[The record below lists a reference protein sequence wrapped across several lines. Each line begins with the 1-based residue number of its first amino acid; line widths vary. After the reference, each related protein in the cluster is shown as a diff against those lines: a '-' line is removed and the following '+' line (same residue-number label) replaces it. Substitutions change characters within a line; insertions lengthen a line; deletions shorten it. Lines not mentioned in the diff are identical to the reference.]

1 MIMSL
6 EEKKQ
11 EVIEDFSVYD
21 EWLDK
26 YEYLIELGK
35 TLEAYPEEEKTED
48 KLIKGCQSRVWLD
61 YELKDGKLYFR
72 ADSDAIIT
80 KGIISL
86 LLSVYSGRTP
96 SEIAADDFDFVE
108 KIGLKENL
116 SPTRAN
122 GLVSMID
129 TIKWIAND
137 AAAKE
142 QMAGQAG
149 HDENTQAGH
158 DENTQAGHDE
168 NTQAGHDGAVIPG
181 STGNPS
187 KDVLSAEDVAA
198 LQPLYADVI
207 LALKQVYDPEIPVNI
222 YDLGLIYELNIDKD
236 RKVSIVMTFTA
247 PNCPMADEVMHEVE
261 DCVKRVPG
269 VTGCSIEL
277 TFEPVWD
284 RSMLSEEARVDLGLD
299 YEEDDYGKLS

>member
-1 MIMSL
+1 MTL

-35 TLEAYPEEEKTED
+35 TLEPYPEEEKTED

-86 LLSVYSGRTP
+86 LISVYSGRTP
-96 SEIAADDFDFVE
+96 AEIAADDFGFVE
-108 KIGLKENL
+108 SIGLKENL

-122 GLVSMID
+122 GLVSMIE
-129 TIKWIAND
+129 TIKK
-137 AAAKE
+137 AAKE
-142 QMAGQAG
+142 MAG
-149 HDENTQAGH
+149 HDEKGQAG
-158 DENTQAGHDE
+158 
-168 NTQAGHDGAVIPG
+168 
-181 STGNPS
+181 
-187 KDVLSAEDVAA
+187 VLTAEDVAA

-261 DCVKRVPG
+261 ESVKRVPG

-284 RSMLSEEARVDLGLD
+284 RSMLSEEARVDLGMD
-299 YEEDDYGKLS
+299 YEEDDYGKLD